1 MNEKKWLVGT
11 ENGVFLKYD
20 EFLTTEIVNLTTKI
34 EEATP
39 FEHIGDAMRECI
51 RLNNNELGF
60 TSKFKVIPIYSKEK
74 FLL

>member
-1 MNEKKWLVGT
+1 MSEKKWLVGT
-11 ENGVFLKYD
+11 DNGIL
-20 EFLTTEIVNLTTKI
+20 LINNTELTTKI

-39 FEHIGDAMRECI
+39 LEHIGDAMRECI